1 MWKMTQ
7 AEREE
12 LRRADAEIDR
22 RCEDVSEFD
31 ALDEELDR
39 LAREQMP
46 RPASRSPFYGG

>member
-1 MWKMTQ
+1 MWVLSP

-22 RCEDVSEFD
+22 RPEDVSEFD

-39 LAREQMP
+39 LARELVGQP
-46 RPASRSPFYGG
+46 E